1 MFRLVLLCAISLSSA
16 LSQNTD
22 NNCLGALGSKSAAEF
37 TRFDQDLRAALRT
50 HDAKAMSLLVEYPL
64 RVNDSQGG
72 YLVPSALALQ
82 YKYDQIFA
90 PRLVAKVLRGS
101 QQHVCNGTGS
111 AYGSGEIWIRLSEG
125 GLGVYVVNTADH
137 KTKKLPSPNVVSCR
151 TATSRSL
158 VDHVDGD
165 VLRYRSW
172 KNSSSLFDKPD
183 LEIRG
188 GAEKREGTQGC
199 AYTYWKFQNSALEVT
214 VSQLG
219 CFPDSNQPPLKAT
232 GDLSLK
238 VLQSR
243 TSETT
248 EWCF

>member
-1 MFRLVLLCAISLSSA
+1 M
-16 LSQNTD
+16 
-22 NNCLGALGSKSAAEF
+22 
-37 TRFDQDLRAALRT
+37 
-50 HDAKAMSLLVEYPL
+50 
-64 RVNDSQGG
+64 
-72 YLVPSALALQ
+72 Q

-90 PRLVAKVLRGS
+90 PRLVANVLRGS
-101 QQHVCNGTGS
+101 HQHVCNGTGT

-125 GLGVYVVNTADH
+125 GLGIYVVNTADH

-151 TATSRSL
+151 TASSRSL

-219 CFPDSNQPPLKAT
+219 CFPDSNQPPVKAT